1 MPWLEEN
8 EIELFFNFLEP
19 NPPLNIKKNRLVNHI
34 SFYSSEMKGV
44 STLMSSLKLVGEGNL
59 DLTKE
64 AHRKYKNTLTN
75 LDLMFVKNGI
85 YGLTPS
91 GYELLYSGLIGLDID
106 KYLFNSLIEKL
117 LSNNFTYFYSKTY
130 FNKILFGIKNFYEA
144 IPEDKIDEVLE
155 DDNLLYFLQI
165 TYSIGDEI
173 KRFFRLEESKR
184 DEALELW
191 NNKIRTLPTS
201 EPTSFFE
208 KTVYK
213 YMESV
218 SSIQKEIRFRVQG
231 VLKAYKE
238 FIDLNP
244 DNIPMFDSKNNVI
257 LKENFMSVETSEIE
271 KYKLDFESEEIDKPF
286 QLIVNGCPGSG
297 KSQFLKEIAEEG
309 TNKIIR
315 VIFHPE
321 TTYYDFVGNYKPTPI
336 YEKTEN
342 TYLDSSNKE
351 IKKGKPLID
360 YTFVPGPFLE
370 GYIYAKLNP
379 KVNVILII
387 EEINR
392 AKAASV
398 FGDIFQLLDRTDGVS
413 EYKINPSTD
422 LKNYLLSLLGE
433 EELSLPKNLY
443 IWATMNSADQGVLP
457 LDAAFKRRWEFE
469 YLGYKTECKYSVKE
483 ITYGGTKYD
492 WEFFRNKINDFLL
505 DKNIHE
511 DKLIGPYFLSQNELK
526 DSKKILNKLFLYLW
540 EDVLRF
546 NHGELMDF
554 KSFSELETN
563 WDNGQGRP
571 LKINFDS

>member
-19 NPPLNIKKNRLVNHI
+19 NPPLNIKGNRLVNHI

-44 STLMSSLKLVGEGNL
+44 STIMSSLKLVYEGDL
-59 DLTKE
+59 DLTTI
-64 AHRKYKNTLTN
+64 AHGRYKNTLTN
-75 LDLMFVKNGI
+75 LDLMYVKNGV
-85 YGLTPS
+85 YGLTQS
-91 GYELLYSGLIGLDID
+91 GYDLYNSGLEGLDID
-106 KYLFNSLIEKL
+106 KYLFNSLIQKL
-117 LSNNFTYFYSKTY
+117 LNNNFTNSYSKTY
-130 FNKILFGIKNFYEA
+130 FNKILFELKNFYNA
-144 IPEDKIDEVLE
+144 IPEDKIDEVLD

-173 KRFFRLEESKR
+173 KRFFRLDNTKR
-184 DEALELW
+184 VEALDLW
-191 NNKIRTLPTS
+191 NNKVRTLPTS
-201 EPTSFFE
+201 EPISFFE

-213 YMESV
+213 YMKSTA
-218 SSIQKEIRFRVQG
+218 SIQKDIRFRVQG

-238 FIDLNP
+238 FICSNP
-244 DNIPMFDSKNNVI
+244 DDIPMFDSKNNVI
-257 LKENFMSVETSEIE
+257 LKESFVNAETSEIE
-271 KYKLDFESEEIDKPF
+271 KYKLNYKSIEIDKPF

-297 KSQFLKEIAEEG
+297 KSQFLKDIAEEG

-336 YEKTEN
+336 YENTQN

-351 IKKGKPLID
+351 IKKGKPIID

-370 GYIYAKLNP
+370 GYLFAKVNP
-379 KVNVILII
+379 EVNVILII

-398 FGDIFQLLDRTDGVS
+398 FGDIFQLLDRTNGVS

-422 LKNYLLSLLGE
+422 LKNYLFSLLGE

-469 YLGYKTECKYSVKE
+469 YLGYKTECKYTDKQ
-483 ITYGGTKYD
+483 ITYGGTEYD
-492 WEFFRNKINDFLL
+492 WESFRNKINDFLL

-511 DKLIGPYFLSQNELK
+511 DKLIGPYFLSQKELK
-526 DSKKILNKLFLYLW
+526 ESKKILNKLFLYLW

-546 NHGELMDF
+546 NHNELMNF
-554 KSFSELETN
+554 KSFSELETSWN
-563 WDNGQGRP
+563 NGQGKP
-571 LKINFDS
+571 LNINFDA